1 MPELNILN
9 LFELRSGLCV
19 VATGVVVVSIGVPLP
34 SEVDDVV
41 CTTDVVDENDVV
53 DADFLINGSLFLP
66 LNVFSSILLPAF
78 NLL

>member
-9 LFELRSGLCV
+9 FFVVLSGVNV
-19 VATGVVVVSIGVPLP
+19 VGLGGVVVLREVALP
-34 SEVDDVV
+34 SDVDDVV
-41 CTTDVVDENDVV
+41 CTTDVVDEKDVV

-66 LNVFSSILLPAF
+66 RNMFSPILLLF